1 MCRNARPQVGAIE
14 EENTDQQQQ
23 QQQDQQQQHQQQIPP
38 SNQQSISQAGAVK
51 QKIQQNCAVQ
61 QKTNSLPCPQQNNT
75 AVQFDLQL
83 PTQTAEVQ
91 FAGRFLD
98 SDSENEYNLLAVE
111 AVESNTGVIDCPADD
126 TEEYSGVV
134 EVNHL
139 NEASDR
145 NGDLKTLDAILRAG
159 NTFIKVLVDTGSPSS
174 FLNRDTAN
182 TILRD
187 AKANAKFVKFADLQ
201 LDTLYLDYN
210 KQRIL
215 ILGALHVSVT
225 SIDWSVQNARFL
237 VVEDNR
243 CLIGLDLQP
252 KLGIFPNK
260 FPEAA

>member
-1 MCRNARPQVGAIE
+1 MCRNAKPSVGAIE
-14 EENTDQQQQ
+14 EENLDQ
-23 QQQDQQQQHQQQIPP
+23 QQQDQHQQQQQIPP
-38 SNQQSISQAGAVK
+38 SNQQSTSQASAVK
-51 QKIQQNCAVQ
+51 QKSQQNCAVQ
-61 QKTNSLPCPQQNNT
+61 QKHINPPCPQQNT
-75 AVQFDLQL
+75 PAEQFDHQQL
-83 PTQTAEVQ
+83 SQTAEVQ

-111 AVESNTGVIDCPADD
+111 AVESNTGVVECPAEI
-126 TEEYSGVV
+126 EEYSGVV

-145 NGDLKTLDAILRAG
+145 NGNLKTLDAVLRAG
-159 NTFIKVLVDTGSPSS
+159 NTFIKMLVDTGSPSS

-187 AKANAKFVKFADLQ
+187 AKANAKFIKFADLQ

-215 ILGALHVSVT
+215 ILGALQVSVT

-243 CLIGLDLQP
+243 CLLGLDLQP
-252 KLGIFPNK
+252 HLGIFTK
-260 FPEAA
+260 